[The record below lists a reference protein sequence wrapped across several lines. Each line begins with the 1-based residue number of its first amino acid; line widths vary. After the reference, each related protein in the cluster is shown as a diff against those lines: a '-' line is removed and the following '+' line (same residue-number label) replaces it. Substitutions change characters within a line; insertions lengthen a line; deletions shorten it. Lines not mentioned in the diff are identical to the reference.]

1 MTTATVNKNTAIKD
15 RFVASFQQYRADL
28 NGHRDH
34 PLSKFK
40 QAGFEEFEG
49 MDFPTTRDEDWKYTS
64 VQRMLRHDF
73 QEVKATSQTV
83 YVEEFS
89 FPELNAIQLVFVNGI
104 YNEELS
110 SDLKV
115 VPGGLMI
122 HSMEEALENDDYR
135 AWIDNQI
142 AYEGGTAKNVF
153 LPMNRAFAQSGLF
166 IKTVKGVRI
175 EQPIHLLH
183 IATDSDHIAHPQL
196 FVWAAES
203 SELSIIETYNSTQT
217 DNTYFNNTANQFQ
230 VEANARVHY
239 YRFQQESEAAFK
251 IHNTLVLQG
260 RDSVFS
266 SYIADLGGQMVRN
279 NMSVELTGSN
289 TETNM
294 YGTYLGTGNQHID
307 NQTFMD
313 HALPH
318 CVSNELYKG
327 ILTDRA
333 RGVFNGKVLVRQDA
347 QKTNAFQQYGS
358 LVLSDKAIMDA
369 KPQLEIYADDV
380 KCSHGATIGQLDEA
394 SIFYLRTRGIPE
406 AKAKNLLQRA
416 FVGEA
421 VEAMPIDAVHDRVM
435 AAIEEKLG

>member
-1 MTTATVNKNTAIKD
+1 MATLTVNKNTSIKD
-15 RFVASFQQYRADL
+15 RFVESFQQYQTQL

-34 PLSKFK
+34 PLAKFR
-40 QAGFEEFEG
+40 QAGFEEFQE

-64 VQRMLRHDF
+64 VQRMLR
-73 QEVKATSQTV
+73 QEFKSAKATDLQLADIEQFT
-83 YVEEFS
+83 Y
-89 FPELNAIQLVFVNGI
+89 PNLNAIRLVFVNGI
-104 YNEELS
+104 YNEALS
-110 SDLKV
+110 SDRKAL
-115 VPGGLMI
+115 PGGLMI
-122 HSMEEALENDDYR
+122 HLMEEALENEEYR
-135 AWIDNQI
+135 AWIEDQI
-142 AYEGGTAKNVF
+142 AYKGGTAKNIF
-153 LPMNRAFAQSGLF
+153 LPMNRAFSQSGIF
-166 IKTVKGVRI
+166 IKTVRGIAI

-183 IATDSDHIAHPQL
+183 VATDGDHIAYPQL
-196 FVWAAES
+196 FVWASES
-203 SELSIIETYNSTQT
+203 SQLSIIESYNSTT
-217 DNTYFNNTANQFQ
+217 DQAYFNNSANHWQ
-230 VEANARVHY
+230 VEANAHVHY
-239 YRFQQESEAAFK
+239 YRTQQEGGEAFK
-251 IHNTLVLQG
+251 IHNTLVMQG

-266 SYIADLGGQMVRN
+266 SYVADLGGKMVRN

-294 YGTYLGTGNQHID
+294 YGVYLGHEQQHID

-347 QKTNAFQQYGS
+347 QKTNAFQQNAS
-358 LVLSDKAIMDA
+358 MVLSDKAVMDA

-380 KCSHGATIGQLDEA
+380 RCSHGATIGQMDEG
-394 SIFYLRTRGIPE
+394 SVFYLRSRGIPE

-421 VEAMPIDAVHDRVM
+421 VEAMPLEVVQERVM